1 MSESEGEEE
10 EVEEVVPVVA
20 PKKVL
25 APRKVVASPAKP
37 VAKPKKKKV
46 TIAAPT
52 VAAVEQPKEP
62 KPVEQPKE
70 PKPAEK
76 PEVPIAPV
84 VSEIESEPPPRLR
97 VIHRLLSKASPD
109 VVKPKRVTAMSE
121 LWKQAQ
127 SKGIKGYNKMKKVD
141 LEKLLG

>member
-1 MSESEGEEE
+1 VSESEGEEE
-10 EVEEVVPVVA
+10 EEEEVVPVVA

-25 APRKVVASPAKP
+25 APKKVVAPPAKPTAKP

-52 VAAVEQPKEP
+52 VAAVELPKEP
-62 KPVEQPKE
+62 KPVEQSKE
-70 PKPAEK
+70 PKP
-76 PEVPIAPV
+76 VVSIAPV
-84 VSEIESEPPPRLR
+84 VPEIESEPPPRLR